1 MNMQLRDNV
10 QDIIGEILIFN
21 SEHPYE
27 QRLQSYTLNKND
39 LIQLE
44 LLLNEFIPN
53 IIITHSQTDT
63 EEDILKQKE
72 KLKDIYSHN
81 MYPYYIDLNVKTKKL
96 IKTQVK

>member
-44 LLLNEFIPN
+44 FILQELIPN
-53 IIITHSQTDT
+53 IIITHSQSDT
-63 EEDILKQKE
+63 QEDIENQNN
-72 KLKDIYSHN
+72 KLKNIYSRN
-81 MYPYYIDLNVKTKKL
+81 MYPYYIDLNVKNKSLLKTKN
-96 IKTQVK
+96 